1 MLTRRRRQVSLPNTQ
16 TRHSAIMLVMIDE
29 RPIAY
34 RYELIAPHLTDR
46 ELRLWAAAEASVAG
60 PGAVAALAR
69 VTGLSPATIK
79 RAQRELAARPRDQ

>member
-1 MLTRRRRQVSLPNTQ
+1 
-16 TRHSAIMLVMIDE
+16 MLVVIDE

-34 RYELIAPHLTDR
+34 RHQLIAPHLTNR

-79 RAQRELAARPRDQ
+79 RAQRELKARPTDR

>member
-1 MLTRRRRQVSLPNTQ
+1 
-16 TRHSAIMLVMIDE
+16 MLVMIDE

-46 ELRLWAAAEASVAG
+46 ERRLWAAAEASVAG

>member
-1 MLTRRRRQVSLPNTQ
+1 
-16 TRHSAIMLVMIDE
+16 MLVMIDE
-29 RPIAY
+29 HPIAY
-34 RYELIAPHLTDR
+34 RFELIAPHLTDR

>member
-1 MLTRRRRQVSLPNTQ
+1 L
-16 TRHSAIMLVMIDE
+16 LVVIDE

-60 PGAVAALAR
+60 PGAVAVLAR

-79 RAQRELAARPRDQ
+79 RAQRELAARPPDR

>member
-1 MLTRRRRQVSLPNTQ
+1 
-16 TRHSAIMLVMIDE
+16 MLVMIDE

-34 RYELIAPHLTDR
+34 RYELIAPHLTNR
-46 ELRLWAAAEASVAG
+46 ELCLWAAAEASVAG

-79 RAQRELAARPRDQ
+79 RAQRELAARQHDP